1 MNKIIVTII
10 IALLSYL
17 TVFATDSQPM
27 PKNTDLTLQNKRK
40 ILSEVT
46 AKQII
51 ETDKVKGI
59 IATYNEIYNQKKAG
73 KTIDFWAGTWSW
85 SKNETHEDVFIVGLN
100 HDLVTTNGLVYHV
113 DNDMNQHFLGL
124 WPIGIAK
131 MKRNGVTIRLKKY
144 TVNPEDAKKHYK
156 NKDIMIDGL
165 HPMPKNT
172 DISLQNKRKILSEV
186 VAIQVIENEKHNG
199 VVATYDEIYNQTKPG
214 KTIDFWAG
222 TWSWSDNETHEDVFI
237 VGLNHDLITQDGLIY
252 HLDNG
257 MEQHFLGLWPI
268 GIEAI
273 QKNGSSVRLKKFTVN
288 PEEAKKYYSK
298 QNSKK

>member
-1 MNKIIVTII
+1 MNKKIVTII
-10 IALLSYL
+10 IALLSCL
-17 TVFATDSQPM
+17 TILATDSQPM
-27 PKNTDLTLQNKRK
+27 PKNTDLSLQNKRK

-59 IATYNEIYNQKKAG
+59 IATYNEIYNQKK
-73 KTIDFWAGTWSW
+73 
-85 SKNETHEDVFIVGLN
+85 
-100 HDLVTTNGLVYHV
+100 
-113 DNDMNQHFLGL
+113 
-124 WPIGIAK
+124 
-131 MKRNGVTIRLKKY
+131 
-144 TVNPEDAKKHYK
+144 
-156 NKDIMIDGL
+156 
-165 HPMPKNT
+165 
-172 DISLQNKRKILSEV
+172 
-186 VAIQVIENEKHNG
+186 
-199 VVATYDEIYNQTKPG
+199 PG

-222 TWSWSDNETHEDVFI
+222 TWSYSKNETQEDVFI